1 MGARLSRTCG
11 LEIVL
16 LALDFQNSHPVVSVS
31 TRRGEPSA
39 SQYPA
44 LENSTASAIAQ
55 NAIAAAD
62 ITAWQRQ
69 IELFIFISSFEDV
82 GGDEL
87 CVEKLAHVGVG
98 RLHEFGG
105 FGDLHH
111 MSVFKHEYAVD
122 EEKRALKVVRDDN

>member
-1 MGARLSRTCG
+1 MPCGNVTALPVLNPSR
-11 LEIVL
+11 E
-16 LALDFQNSHPVVSVS
+16 NSHPVVRVS

-87 CVEKLAHVGVG
+87 CVEEFAYVGVG
-98 RLHEFGG
+98 GLYEVGG
-105 FGDLHH
+105 FRDLHH
-111 MSVFKHEYAVD
+111 MSVFEHEYAVD
-122 EEKRALKVVRDDN
+122 EEERALKVVRNDN